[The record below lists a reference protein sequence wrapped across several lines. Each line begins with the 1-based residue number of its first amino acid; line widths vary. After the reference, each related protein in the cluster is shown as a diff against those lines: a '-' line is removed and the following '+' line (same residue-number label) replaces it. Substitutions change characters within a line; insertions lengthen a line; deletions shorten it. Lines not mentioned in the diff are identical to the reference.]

1 MANKKTKKPESFE
14 AAIDQLE
21 VIVKKL
27 ESGELPLA
35 EALTSFQEGIEL
47 SRYCQ
52 QTLDQAEETVAK
64 MMTDQGS
71 VLLNEAK

>member
-1 MANKKTKKPESFE
+1 MPSKKTKKPASFE

-21 VIVKKL
+21 TIVKNL

-35 EALTSFQEGIEL
+35 DALSAFQEGIEL

-52 QTLDQAEETVAK
+52 QTLDQAEKTVAK
-64 MMTDQGS
+64 MMTDQGT
-71 VLLNEAK
+71 VLLDEVE